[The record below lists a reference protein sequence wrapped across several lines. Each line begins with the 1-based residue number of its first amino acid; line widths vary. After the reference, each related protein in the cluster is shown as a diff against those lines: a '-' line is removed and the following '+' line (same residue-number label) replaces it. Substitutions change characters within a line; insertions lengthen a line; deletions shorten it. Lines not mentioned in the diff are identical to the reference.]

1 MPAAAG
7 DESCRCRAQGW
18 RRTGSRRRPSAVA
31 AAVADADFA
40 AVAAAVA
47 AGVDVRWLCAPPAAS
62 VFHNEDGKLKEKC
75 KTLTV
80 LWEMK

>member
-18 RRTGSRRRPSAVA
+18 RRKGSRRPSAVA
-31 AAVADADFA
+31 AAVADA
-40 AVAAAVA
+40 VAAAAADAVA

-62 VFHNEDGKLKEKC
+62 VFSQ
-75 KTLTV
+75 
-80 LWEMK
+80 

>member
-7 DESCRCRAQGW
+7 DESCLCRAQGW

-31 AAVADADFA
+31 AADAVADAAA
-40 AVAAAVA
+40 AVVA

-62 VFHNEDGKLKEKC
+62 VFSMRMEKF
-75 KTLTV
+75 K
-80 LWEMK
+80 KKI

>member
-18 RRTGSRRRPSAVA
+18 RRRGSRRRPSAVA
-31 AAVADADFA
+31 AADVAVVVA
-40 AVAAAVA
+40 AVVVAA

-62 VFHNEDGKLKEKC
+62 VFPMRMENLKEKR
-75 KTLTV
+75 LN
-80 LWEMK
+80 